1 MDYKFCVFIGRFQ
14 PFHQAHKQV
23 VEQALKE
30 AEQVI
35 IVIGS
40 ARCARNIKN
49 PWTFDERVAMV
60 KACFKPEDVKR
71 LHFMP
76 ARDYYYSDNIWVTQ
90 IQQAVNSIT
99 KGETSVALI
108 GSYKDGSSY
117 YIKYFPQ
124 WDFIPAKTDKSMN
137 ATDVRKGL
145 FESKETNIL
154 SKDVNLDQNNY
165 WRSEISDGAL
175 NWMYAT
181 KYFDSEQYATM
192 KEEYAFI
199 ESYKAKWANVPFP
212 VTFNTVDAVVIQSG
226 HVLVVRRKFNPG
238 KGLIA
243 LPGGFIKQSETLAAA
258 AIREL
263 KEETGIKVNNAIL
276 HGSIVD
282 KKVFDHPG
290 RSLRGRTITHA
301 FCLRLPAG
309 ELPEVKASDDAEQAF
324 WLPLMDVSRLEP
336 EFYEDHA
343 HIIEA
348 FIHKF

>member
-1 MDYKFCVFIGRFQ
+1 MEYKFCVFIGRFQ

-23 VEQALKE
+23 VEQALTE

-49 PWTFDERVAMV
+49 PWTFDERVAMI
-60 KACFKPEDVKR
+60 KACFKPEDTKR

-99 KGETSVALI
+99 KGEQSIALI

-124 WDFIPAKTDKSMN
+124 WDFIPAKTDKTMN
-137 ATDVRKGL
+137 ATDVRKGM
-145 FESKETNIL
+145 FES
-154 SKDVNLDQNNY
+154 LDYNPSPTD
-165 WRSEISDGAL
+165 WRSLMAEGSLRWLDDNYTDTDHYAL
-175 NWMYAT
+175 MR
-181 KYFDSEQYATM
+181 
-192 KEEYAFI
+192 EEYAFI

-243 LPGGFIKQSETLAAA
+243 LPGGFIKQSETLEAA

-276 HGSIVD
+276 QSSIVE

-301 FCLRLPAG
+301 FCLRLQAG
-309 ELPEVKASDDAEQAF
+309 DLPEVKASDDAEQAF
-324 WLPLMDVSRLEP
+324 WLPLMDVARLEP